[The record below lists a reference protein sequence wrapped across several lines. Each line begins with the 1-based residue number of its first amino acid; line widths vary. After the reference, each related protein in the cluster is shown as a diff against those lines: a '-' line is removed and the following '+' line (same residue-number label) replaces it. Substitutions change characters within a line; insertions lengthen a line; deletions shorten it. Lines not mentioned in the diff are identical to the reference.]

1 MCLGLLTPGWFVLQ
15 AAADFLPG
23 ILGLSGKG
31 LQGNVPLASLLATG
45 PLGAGHLV
53 HSFSRCP
60 PLWRVLLPL
69 PQSPNV
75 TDAGAEKED
84 NSLKEPTC

>member
-1 MCLGLLTPGWFVLQ
+1 MCPGLLTPGWFVLQ
-15 AAADFLPG
+15 AAVDFLSG

-31 LQGNVPLASLLATG
+31 LQGNVPLASLLAPG

-60 PLWRVLLPL
+60 PPWKVLLPPPK
-69 PQSPNV
+69 PQCHRCR
-75 TDAGAEKED
+75 GREGR
-84 NSLKEPTC
+84 